1 LWVQRLFA
9 LHGSAREQSVP
20 FFVAPGARSSPLTY
34 QTAMRHVRSLW
45 AKASSPEEAH
55 RYGLHSLRVA
65 GYTLAKRSV
74 GEALAVAQGGWRSD
88 AHERYERFTES
99 QVLDLPMAMVA
110 GDSPTDGGAQ
120 ALPVTPVVREP
131 PAAPVATAAVP
142 ARPMTPRPRMRGTAR
157 SHDSAEVEAAI
168 PPPTPSRT
176 PRPLTFENAVG
187 RRVLAPASLWP
198 RYPCKE
204 HGGEGWEANISK
216 VRTTARDQVQ
226 EGLVEFVA
234 RRTRSASGWAPVWLP
249 LATLRPLR

>member
-1 LWVQRLFA
+1 
-9 LHGSAREQSVP
+9 
-20 FFVAPGARSSPLTY
+20 
-34 QTAMRHVRSLW
+34 
-45 AKASSPEEAH
+45 
-55 RYGLHSLRVA
+55 
-65 GYTLAKRSV
+65 
-74 GEALAVAQGGWRSD
+74 
-88 AHERYERFTES
+88 
-99 QVLDLPMAMVA
+99 
-110 GDSPTDGGAQ
+110 
-120 ALPVTPVVREP
+120 
-131 PAAPVATAAVP
+131 
-142 ARPMTPRPRMRGTAR
+142 MTPRPRMRGTAR

-176 PRPLTFENAVG
+176 PRPLALDNAVG